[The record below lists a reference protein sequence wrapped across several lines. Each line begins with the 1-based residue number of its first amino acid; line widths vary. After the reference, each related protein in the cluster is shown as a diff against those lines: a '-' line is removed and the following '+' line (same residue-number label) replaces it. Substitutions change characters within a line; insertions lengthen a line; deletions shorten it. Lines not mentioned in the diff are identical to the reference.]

1 MVGAEVAMAEAVE
14 VFIGVMREIGVALK
28 GAKGVMG
35 LCVGLVRV
43 VEFR

>member
-1 MVGAEVAMAEAVE
+1 VAMAEAVE

-35 LCVGLVRV
+35 W
-43 VEFR
+43 